1 MALESIPLYIHRRN
15 QVGGLN
21 LSIVVKAK
29 GKGNAFL
36 VLNESALL
44 NENWN
49 YCLLNEDL
57 LIMKSLD
64 TKRKD
69 CNF

>member
-1 MALESIPLYIHRRN
+1 VA
-15 QVGGLN
+15 GLN
-21 LSIVVKAK
+21 LSIVVQAK

-36 VLNESALL
+36 VFNESALL
-44 NENWN
+44 NENWY